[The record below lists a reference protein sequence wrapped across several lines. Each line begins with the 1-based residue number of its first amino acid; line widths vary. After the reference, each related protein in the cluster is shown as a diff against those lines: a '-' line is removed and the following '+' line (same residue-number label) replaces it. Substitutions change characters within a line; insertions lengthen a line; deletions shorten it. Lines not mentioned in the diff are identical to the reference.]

1 MHNRGHQLVA
11 FPAMIFVGASWGA
24 NVPVSKVMLAHFDL
38 IPMSAIRTAV
48 AGAALGLLL
57 LLVEGAKALRIDLDF
72 RRFALLGLM
81 MGGFF
86 AVYTLGLQFSN
97 PITAAAVAVAG
108 PLVSAVTVRL
118 VTGLRFDPGFPVALA
133 LTLLGGAILV
143 SSTLVGSGSVTFGGG
158 EIVVLLSN
166 SIWTLY
172 SIKAQA
178 WFDRASQ
185 LHRAYVA
192 SLSAFGWTTLLSVVL
207 IALGWSR
214 SPLMVSDGWVWTQL
228 LGIALLASGARRL
241 FLEHRRQPA
250 RRGGG
255 VAVGQSGAVF
265 RRIVVNGLWFRAQC
279 LPDRGRPRGAERR
292 GLHAMAQAADGAPM
306 SVAGLKTRN
315 CRWIDV
321 RGAVDQRGRIN
332 FLEAGKDLPFQP
344 QRLFWL
350 HHIAPGQWRGRHGHR
365 KSQLVFVAM
374 NGGCRVHLDDAKVKE
389 SVTLDDPA
397 RALYV
402 GTWVWHELTD
412 FSAGAAILVIASTLY
427 EDAEY
432 LRDYDAF
439 KREAASRS

>member
-1 MHNRGHQLVA
+1 
-11 FPAMIFVGASWGA
+11 MIFVGASWGA

-214 SPLMVSDGWVWTQL
+214 SPLAVTRRLGMDPAPRHRLVGERRSAAISGTSAPAGSAWRWPRCGSIWCRFSPYCGQWPMVS
-228 LGIALLASGARRL
+228 
-241 FLEHRRQPA
+241 
-250 RRGGG
+250 
-255 VAVGQSGAVF
+255 
-265 RRIVVNGLWFRAQC
+265 C
-279 LPDRGRPRGAERR
+279 
-292 GLHAMAQAADGAPM
+292 PM
-306 SVAGLKTRN
+306 PTRS
-315 CRWIDV
+315 W
-321 RGAVDQRGRIN
+321 
-332 FLEAGKDLPFQP
+332 
-344 QRLFWL
+344 
-350 HHIAPGQWRGRHGHR
+350 
-365 KSQLVFVAM
+365 
-374 NGGCRVHLDDAKVKE
+374 
-389 SVTLDDPA
+389 
-397 RALYV
+397 
-402 GTWVWHELTD
+402 
-412 FSAGAAILVIASTLY
+412 
-427 EDAEY
+427 
-432 LRDYDAF
+432 
-439 KREAASRS
+439 AASWR

>member
-1 MHNRGHQLVA
+1 MHSRGHTLVA

-57 LLVEGAKALRIDLDF
+57 LVVEGAKALRIDLDF

-81 MGGFF
+81 VGGFF

-97 PITAAAVAVAG
+97 PITAATVAVAG

-143 SSTLVGSGSVTFGGG
+143 SSTLIGSNGPVTFGGG

-172 SIKAQA
+172 SLKAQA

-214 SPLMVSDGWVWTQL
+214 SPLAVTDGWAWAQL
-228 LGIALLASGARRL
+228 VGIALVASSLGSYFWNIGASRL
-241 FLEHRRQPA
+241 
-250 RRGGG
+250 G
-255 VAVGQSGAVF
+255 VAVASLWVNLVPFFAVLWSMAYGFMPNAYQIVGGLVALSG
-265 RRIVVNGLWFRAQC
+265 VVYMQWRKL
-279 LPDRGRPRGAERR
+279 
-292 GLHAMAQAADGAPM
+292 GAP
-306 SVAGLKTRN
+306 R
-315 CRWIDV
+315 
-321 RGAVDQRGRIN
+321 
-332 FLEAGKDLPFQP
+332 P
-344 QRLFWL
+344 
-350 HHIAPGQWRGRHGHR
+350 
-365 KSQLVFVAM
+365 
-374 NGGCRVHLDDAKVKE
+374 
-389 SVTLDDPA
+389 
-397 RALYV
+397 
-402 GTWVWHELTD
+402 
-412 FSAGAAILVIASTLY
+412 
-427 EDAEY
+427 
-432 LRDYDAF
+432 
-439 KREAASRS
+439 